1 MALIYVQRIYDT
13 TLGQYVRYET
23 QAPTSSPNPAST
35 TPVSTGS
42 YDTAKHQILQV
53 YDDPAVSGGGGSSSV
68 LVYDSL
74 AVPSGNVYATWSAL
88 YAAIGTAAGPVEVS
102 LKTGLTIP
110 SGAWTVERAT
120 FTSYYPGR
128 PVVTLADGCVV
139 TAGSWTFK
147 SVDIQWVGT
156 TVAPIALSSASGSPR
171 FILYAEECTI
181 SATGTP
187 TYALISYATGTAGI
201 YLYDV
206 CEVDTTGGA
215 KLANVSG
222 TGVWATLVAGANAVV
237 GNEPY
242 SGNGTIVINQSSASG
257 SHGTT
262 ATFTGTI
269 FRVNKAVAT
278 EVEYTDTVLPVLGST
293 NVQGA
298 IDAIK
303 PYLGVSSSNILF
315 QWNQTDIS
323 QFDLSSAVSSP
334 SGNLQNSNYFL
345 VDIYNY
351 GRNYLRIR
359 GGSLLAQYSYLALPI
374 LTSAFASALPN
385 RYEIEI
391 ELEGNQTAIAAVYC
405 GPLLSWLSPTGTGC
419 GIGATQSATAP
430 ARRVF
435 ESGASVLSSDSDG
448 NHSLTP
454 FAPQSSNY
462 RGGNY
467 RFRVEHYLNAGQPTA
482 IVAQA
487 ETHSWWQWSVTDRYP
502 YRSLV
507 TPELFRTTAAWND
520 YVPNTVGLYFV
531 HATALGGN
539 TDILIRDIIVRKHP
553 KDM

>member
-53 YDDPAVSGGGGSSSV
+53 YDDPAVGGGGGGGSD

-74 AVPSGNVYATWSAL
+74 AVPSGNVYSTWATL
-88 YAAIGTAAGPVEVS
+88 YTAIGTVSGPVTIA
-102 LKTGLTIP
+102 LKTNLTIP
-110 SGAWTVERAT
+110 AGAWTLNHAT
-120 FTSYYPGR
+120 FVTYDSQTK
-128 PVVTLADGCVV
+128 VTLADSAIVSFS
-139 TAGSWTFK
+139 ALTFDG
-147 SVDIQWVGT
+147 VNLEWVGT
-156 TVAPIALSSASGSPR
+156 SAVPLQALGSPATGLITLNRCTVGSVAAATYPLTNIVASGVGLFYVRDNVTFTASHSEKLASVQATGILGVFLAGSASNIGANPYTGTG
-171 FILYAEECTI
+171 ILSIMHANPSSTHG
-181 SATGTP
+181 ATG
-187 TYALISYATGTAGI
+187 GF
-201 YLYDV
+201 
-206 CEVDTTGGA
+206 
-215 KLANVSG
+215 SG
-222 TGVWATLVAGANAVV
+222 TLLTNYESQASLIVYSDGVA
-237 GNEPY
+237 
-242 SGNGTIVINQSSASG
+242 
-257 SHGTT
+257 
-262 ATFTGTI
+262 
-269 FRVNKAVAT
+269 
-278 EVEYTDTVLPVLGST
+278 PVLGST

-303 PYLGVSSSNILF
+303 PYLGVAPSNILF